1 MSPFTFHFHD
11 LISVLDH
18 LIFGF
23 VAEGMSPGL
32 DQVQDLVSDIW
43 FRLFL
48 VVKEPHNEKK
58 SLGNPSCVYID
69 FCCQLTLF

>member
-1 MSPFTFHFHD
+1 MELMHRSSLTFHFHD
-11 LISVLDH
+11 LVGVLNH

-48 VVKEPHNEKK
+48 VVNE
-58 SLGNPSCVYID
+58 
-69 FCCQLTLF
+69 